1 MSPYRAIFPMTPD
14 PGSTGF
20 RSSSKTTVLPST
32 VTVGPLFMAVL
43 PLPMV
48 AMPLLPDSEDP
59 MASMMTMLGRCSKN
73 SSLTGAEN
81 RAAEEVTANREER
94 S

>member
-1 MSPYRAIFPMTPD
+1 MSPDRAILPMTPD

-32 VTVGPLFMAVL
+32 ETVGPLFMAVL

-48 AMPLLPDSEDP
+48 AMPLLPDSEEP
-59 MASMMTMLGRCSKN
+59 TASTITRLGKCLKN
-73 SSLTGAEN
+73 SSFTGAEN
-81 RAAEEVTANREER
+81 RAADEVMASSEER

>member
-1 MSPYRAIFPMTPD
+1 MTPD
-14 PGSTGF
+14 PGATGL

-32 VTVGPLFMAVL
+32 DTVGPLFMAVL
-43 PLPMV
+43 SLFMV
-48 AMPLLPDSEDP
+48 TMPLLPDSDDP
-59 MASMMTMLGRCSKN
+59 MASTITMFGRWRKN

-81 RAAEEVTANREER
+81 RAAEEVMANREER